1 MAVAKTKPA
10 EEGPHE
16 LRPAIDWGLHDSQV
30 PEFSKEQEFQ
40 ALRQMLLIRR
50 FEEKAGQMYGM
61 GLIGGFCHLY
71 IGQEAVVVGM
81 EMAKQDGDQM
91 ITGYRDHGHM
101 LACGMDPKGVMAELT
116 GRRGGYSKGKGGSMH
131 MFSPRQEFLRRAR
144 HRRRPGA
151 ARHRARLRQQ
161 ISRQRQ
167 RLADLFRRR
176 RRQPGPGLRELQHG
190 GAVEAP
196 RRLRHREQPLRHGH
210 LGVALLGADRFLQ
223 ARPVVQHSRHAGRRH
238 GRARGE
244 GGRREPP
251 SPGAAPARARSSW
264 K

>member
-16 LRPAIDWGLHDSQV
+16 LRPAIDWGMHDSQV

-81 EMAKQDGDQM
+81 EMAKKDGDQM

-131 MFSPRQEFLRRAR
+131 MFSLRQEFLRRAR

-151 ARHRARLRQQ
+151 ARHRAW
-161 ISRQRQ
+161 
-167 RLADLFRRR
+167 
-176 RRQPGPGLRELQHG
+176 
-190 GAVEAP
+190 
-196 RRLRHREQPLRHGH
+196 
-210 LGVALLGADRFLQ
+210 
-223 ARPVVQHSRHAGRRH
+223 
-238 GRARGE
+238 
-244 GGRREPP
+244 P
-251 SPGAAPARARSSW
+251 SPTNIAATTASR
-264 K
+264 